1 VKDRW
6 LAFWKASGATGDPE
20 RPWRFL
26 SDAYSEPQ
34 RKYHT
39 LRHIG
44 HCLEEF
50 EPARGLAKD
59 PVAVEMALWYH
70 DVVYDPRS
78 KENEER
84 SAVLADEA
92 AAVMGWDRGRRERI
106 TGLIRASTHVA
117 AAEESDARLFTDI
130 DLSILGQPW
139 AIFDEYE
146 RQIREEYAWV
156 SDPAFRSGRGALLRS
171 FLARASIYGTPA
183 FREKY
188 ETAARRNLSASI
200 GRLTGSAP

>member
-1 VKDRW
+1 MKDRW
-6 LAFWKASGATGDPE
+6 LAFWKVSGAAGDPE
-20 RPWRFL
+20 RPWKFL
-26 SDAYSEPQ
+26 SASYSEPQ

-39 LRHIG
+39 LGHIG

-50 EPARGLAKD
+50 EPVRSLAKD
-59 PVAVEMALWYH
+59 PLAVEMALWYH

-84 SAVLADEA
+84 SAVLAMEA
-92 AAVMGWDRGRRERI
+92 AASMGWDPDRREKVA
-106 TGLIRASTHVA
+106 GLIRASTHLA

-130 DLSILGQPW
+130 DLAILGQPRE
-139 AIFDEYE
+139 IFDQYE

-156 SDPAFRSGRGALLRS
+156 SDPAFRSGRAALLRS
-171 FLARASIYGTPA
+171 FLERASIYGTPV

-188 ETAARRNLSASI
+188 EQAARSNLSASI
-200 GRLTGSAP
+200 RRLTGSAP